1 MLNNLYRKLHILFA
15 SFRYAD
21 YYPCDFL
28 CHCEYRSYGENQRKH
43 LVSKIDNL
51 TDLSS
56 GKCFFGY
63 GENSLTA
70 YEKSYHIF
78 SLISDTKGNTIY
90 QSDFPFPTSANNL
103 LHDVEKQIS
112 TQPLSQTENS
122 TTSQGGFLEIRGKH
136 HDTYFVIPATI
147 RTANDTVYH
156 ATFLYQTAS
165 LTDIL
170 QKTLPIYLLI
180 WFLACIVVIVL
191 TRLIC

>member
-1 MLNNLYRKLHILFA
+1 M
-15 SFRYAD
+15 
-21 YYPCDFL
+21 
-28 CHCEYRSYGENQRKH
+28 
-43 LVSKIDNL
+43 
-51 TDLSS
+51 
-56 GKCFFGY
+56 
-63 GENSLTA
+63 
-70 YEKSYHIF
+70 
-78 SLISDTKGNTIY
+78 IS
-90 QSDFPFPTSANNL
+90 PFPTSADNL

-112 TQPLSQTENS
+112 TQPLSQIENS
-122 TTSQGGFLEIRGKH
+122 TTSQGGFLEIRGTH

-191 TRLIC
+191 TRYLLKKSFAPTERILQSQKILLQQRPMN